1 MMARTQITLEPE
13 MQRRAKQRASD
24 LGISL
29 AEYVRTL
36 VTRDLG
42 AASPKVSPSLVFDLG
57 SSGGS
62 DIARNKDAMIAEAFS
77 ASRKRARA

>member
-13 MQRRAKQRASD
+13 MQRKAKQRASN

-42 AASPKVSPSLVFDLG
+42 AYVPQVSPKVLCG
-57 SSGGS
+57 IGNSGGS
-62 DIARNKDAMIAEAFS
+62 DLARNKDAMIGEAFS
-77 ASRKRARA
+77 AARKRARA